1 MKISEIFYSIQGEG
15 LHIGLPTVFLRLFA
29 CDLRCTWCDTMYA
42 VEGTDFKNMNIEEV
56 KEIIGSFDCKRICI
70 TGGEPLLQ
78 KKELVILVTDLFADN
93 YFTVLET
100 SGHKE
105 PPQIFWNDKCL
116 ISMDCKCP
124 SSKMEKKMNFA
135 LFEKLRE
142 TDQLKFIIKDNIDY
156 VYAKKILDLYNIKAE
171 IIFQPVYSTSLRWL
185 CEKVLE
191 DKLINVRTLPQIH
204 KIIWGDVRGV

>member
-105 PPQIFWNDKCL
+105 PPKIFWNDKCL

-156 VYAKKILDLYNIKAE
+156 VYAKKILGLYNIKAE